1 MTFEEY
7 WSEVEKLKVLPNT
20 AIKQLP
26 SVLSGKTKSELMRRT
41 AEDAVEIL
49 KKAIETIDLKGSA
62 NAENAPC
69 VITFKLLV
77 AMLPK
82 GFNKDEIRAFCRG
95 EDTRLVSSTIFLKV
109 S

>member
-7 WSEVEKLKVLPNT
+7 WLEVEKLKVLPNT

-49 KKAIETIDLKGSA
+49 KKAIETIDRGSVESID
-62 NAENAPC
+62 N
-69 VITFKLLV
+69 LV
-77 AMLPK
+77 
-82 GFNKDEIRAFCRG
+82 
-95 EDTRLVSSTIFLKV
+95 TRLL
-109 S
+109 